1 MIRIYSSGQVC
12 TYLNSIKCVT
22 IRARNVRVRPNRFP
36 SKQSFVSGQ
45 SPLPVGLSPSLHK
58 YIQANQYG
66 ALSCQRFYICKHT
79 TIEDCNYKFVIKECK
94 RCNNNRRI
102 LPTNHVTSQSVV
114 DLTSFL
120 PVRQF
125 HISSIN
131 FKDLIEPESKVE
143 QTVKALKE
151 KKKEKLKSDE
161 GVVERLQ
168 QLPSQ
173 QEPPI
178 VLEIKPAQKSL
189 WIRFKDEV
197 VHYYHG
203 FRLLGIDV
211 AIAFRMLRQI
221 LNGNSLSR
229 REYKQFTRTVSDM
242 FRLVPFLVFVII
254 PFMEFL
260 LPVALKLFPQML
272 PSTFQDKSK
281 KEEKL
286 KKELKVKLEMAKFLQ
301 DTIEETPCDHKKAA
315 SETLNFGSFIERIRS
330 SGQQATN
337 QEILKYSK
345 LFEDELTLDNL
356 PREQLIALCK
366 LLMLQPYGTNNF
378 LRFQLR
384 LKLRTLMA
392 DDRMIQKEGID
403 SLTVSEMQTA
413 CQARGMRALGL
424 PVERL
429 KSQLQQW
436 LELHLDEQIPT
447 SLLLLSRALYLPDE
461 LPTAQQLQ
469 KTIAVL
475 SESATEE
482 AKVKLAEVEGEKV
495 DNTTRLNIIKKEEAE
510 IMKEKEDKIKEELEE
525 KEELEK
531 KMAKLEAEELV
542 DKAPVLE
549 MTGQD
554 LEEEIEEVT
563 KEEFKELNEVI
574 NQLADEKEKLS
585 HEKEDLEELREDIA
599 EYKEDVEELKTE
611 MEAEAVESKAS
622 IRLGKRIDRIV
633 NRLEKIV
640 DEVEKGKNELKED
653 IKKQDELGDEDSD
666 TEKLMRDRK
675 QLLRIEEFEEAMR
688 KFSNLS
694 DEAKFR
700 QLAELLDKDSDGI
713 LDIQDVQ
720 KVIDFITEQDVD
732 LSPKQ
737 IDDIINMLSKEE
749 QVEES
754 EKTSNP

>member
-1 MIRIYSSGQVC
+1 MIHMYSRIQKC
-12 TYLNSIKCVT
+12 TYINNIRGTTRNLAKTYRTPKKSFTGHDFGNSELSSSWYMH
-22 IRARNVRVRPNRFP
+22 RYMHLRV
-36 SKQSFVSGQ
+36 
-45 SPLPVGLSPSLHK
+45 
-58 YIQANQYG
+58 YG
-66 ALSCQRFYICKHT
+66 ALSSLQFNICRKNCNEVYKERFSNEGYINQ
-79 TIEDCNYKFVIKECK
+79 CNSL
-94 RCNNNRRI
+94 RRASVLTSRNFI
-102 LPTNHVTSQSVV
+102 SQSQLLDFIPV
-114 DLTSFL
+114 LH
-120 PVRQF
+120 VRQF
-125 HISSIN
+125 HISSVS
-131 FKDLIEPESKVE
+131 FKDLAEPESKVE
-143 QTVKALKE
+143 QAVKALRE
-151 KKKEKLKSDE
+151 KKKEQITKQHE
-161 GVVERLQ
+161 PPQVVE
-168 QLPSQ
+168 
-173 QEPPI
+173 
-178 VLEIKPAQKSL
+178 IKKPVQKSL
-189 WIRFKDEV
+189 WVRVKDEV

-203 FRLLGIDV
+203 FRLLGIDI

-242 FRLVPFLVFVII
+242 FRLVPFLVFIII

-260 LPVALKLFPQML
+260 LPVALKLFPSML

-301 DTIEETPCDHKKAA
+301 DTIEETAVHKKVATESQSA
-315 SETLNFGSFIERIRS
+315 QNFGSFIEKIRA
-330 SGQQATN
+330 SGEQATN
-337 QEILKYSK
+337 EEILKYSK

-356 PREQLIALCK
+356 PRNQLVALCK

-392 DDRMIQKEGID
+392 DDKMIQKEGID
-403 SLTVSEMQTA
+403 GLTIAEMQSA
-413 CQARGMRALGL
+413 CQSRGMRALGL
-424 PVERL
+424 PAERL

-436 LELHLDEQIPT
+436 LDLHLNEQIPT
-447 SLLLLSRALYLPDE
+447 SLLLLSRALYLPEE

-469 KTIAVL
+469 KTIASL
-475 SESATEE
+475 TDSATEE
-482 AKVKLAEVEGEKV
+482 AKVKLAEVEGEKI

-510 IMKEKEDKIKEELEE
+510 ILKEKEDKKKEELED
-525 KEELEK
+525 KEEIEK
-531 KMAKLEAEELV
+531 KKARLEAEELA

-549 MTGQD
+549 MTGKEMSI
-554 LEEEIEEVT
+554 EEEIEEVT

-574 NQLADEKEKLS
+574 NLIAEEKEKLS

-611 MEAEAVESKAS
+611 MAAEAPSTVIVESKAS
-622 IRLGKRIDRIV
+622 IRLGKRIERMV
-633 NRLEKIV
+633 NRIDKIV
-640 DEVEKGKNELKED
+640 EEVGKGKDELMED
-653 IKKQDELGDEDSD
+653 IAKQDQLGEEDSD
-666 TEKLMRDRK
+666 TEKLIRDKK

-694 DEAKFR
+694 DEVKFR

-720 KVIDFITEQDVD
+720 KVIEFITQADVD

-737 IDDIINMLSKEE
+737 IDEIINMLSKEE
-749 QVEES
+749 RLEES
-754 EKTSNP
+754 EKTSS